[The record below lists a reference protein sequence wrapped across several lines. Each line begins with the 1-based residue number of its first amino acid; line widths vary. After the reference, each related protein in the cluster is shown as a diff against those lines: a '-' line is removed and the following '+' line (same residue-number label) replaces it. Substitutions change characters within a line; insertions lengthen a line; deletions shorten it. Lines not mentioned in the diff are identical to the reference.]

1 MRFKLVYILILS
13 TILSCSKDN
22 IDRIP
27 EVYVSYRITLQEFNI
42 KSVNG
47 LLIVNNQANAGVAG
61 LLIYKRADG
70 AIVAYDRCS
79 TVNPQKRCAVVPDDP
94 NLTATDPCSGAKFS
108 LFDGNPVKAPAQR
121 SLKQYRVIIT
131 NFDLMVVN

>member
-1 MRFKLVYILILS
+1 MRFKLLYIFILS

-42 KSVNG
+42 KSTNG
-47 LLIVNNQANAGVAG
+47 LLIVSNQANAGVAG